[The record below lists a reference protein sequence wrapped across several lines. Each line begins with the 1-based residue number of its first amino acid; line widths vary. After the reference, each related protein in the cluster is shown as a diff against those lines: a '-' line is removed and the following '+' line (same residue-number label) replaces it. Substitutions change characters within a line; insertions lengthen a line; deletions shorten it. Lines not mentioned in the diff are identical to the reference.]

1 MRSLRR
7 TKRRTVFLFGC
18 RSGTV
23 FVPERSFSAIA
34 AILGVVSFAA
44 CVGSVGAVAGC
55 RARIGFAGPVEFC
68 VKSYGRCRCFLPIFA
83 PELVPEGIFRPRR
96 MKREPGATPG
106 QSRCCEAPF
115 DFSVRSFR
123 HWLPHGPGRRRE
135 RESVRRPAVHQR
147 PFFAR
152 GLSGDGAKTFD
163 FQFCKKKDRPEAEE
177 RRCTVRVRRLFRKRV
192 PVRPPYLG
200 PE

>member
-34 AILGVVSFAA
+34 AILGAVSFAV

-55 RARIGFAGPVEFC
+55 RARIGFAGLVEFC

-106 QSRCCEAPF
+106 QSRCCETPF

-123 HWLPHGPGRRRE
+123 HWLPMSREGVGKGSQSEDLPFIKGRRR
-135 RESVRRPAVHQR
+135 SWVRAM
-147 PFFAR
+147 
-152 GLSGDGAKTFD
+152 
-163 FQFCKKKDRPEAEE
+163 
-177 RRCTVRVRRLFRKRV
+177 VRNDCYR
-192 PVRPPYLG
+192 
-200 PE
+200 